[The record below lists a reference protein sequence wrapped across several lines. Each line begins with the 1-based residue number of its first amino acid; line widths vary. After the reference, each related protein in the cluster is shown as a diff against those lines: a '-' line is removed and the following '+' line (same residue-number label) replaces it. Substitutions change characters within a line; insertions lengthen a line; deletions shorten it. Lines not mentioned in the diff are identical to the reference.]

1 MMDAALRLFVPRHGQ
16 PGRPQHMKEETSSI
30 HPDDIYVRTEAG
42 QAAVDDVARALSAG
56 FREMLR
62 AVDGKCKVSELGTKF
77 PRLDDEDVALWLG
90 ELQRM
95 GLIDMAELPFELPE
109 LKAGKGSAPVPAS
122 APAATGIDEFDI
134 AAMAA
139 NVEEWL
145 RQDTDSFQQMR
156 KTKVDLSK
164 TVQAAALQSTQALA
178 TLQNSGFFANLMEP
192 LKLVG
197 RQPVPAPAAG
207 TPARVAPAK
216 ADPPSRVP
224 LGRKGLALVFESDPA
239 DTALLARLLNEAGYQ
254 AQLCNSRQQLLLL
267 LNQPLVPEV
276 IFLKLDAKDVDA
288 FKVLEKLRTHPRLG
302 KAAVVMMAE
311 APSREDI
318 AKSILLGASGWINK
332 PYSAGVIAA
341 AMNGV
346 LTFPQG

>member
-1 MMDAALRLFVPRHGQ
+1 MK
-16 PGRPQHMKEETSSI
+16 KEEISSI
-30 HPDDIYVRTEAG
+30 HPDDIYVRTQAG
-42 QAAVDDVARALSAG
+42 EAAVDDMTRALSAG

-62 AVDGKCKVSELGTKF
+62 AVDGKRKVRELGERF

-95 GLIDMAELPFELPE
+95 GLIDMAEVPFELPE
-109 LKAGKGSAPVPAS
+109 LKPGKGNAPAPAS
-122 APAATGIDEFDI
+122 APASTGIDEFDI

-156 KTKVDLSK
+156 KTKADLSK

-178 TLQNSGFFANLMEP
+178 TLQDSGFFANLMEP

-197 RQPVPAPAAG
+197 RQPLPVPAPAA
-207 TPARVAPAK
+207 PAK
-216 ADPPSRVP
+216 AEPPSRVP
-224 LGRKGLALVFESDPA
+224 LGRKGLALVFESDPS

-302 KAAVVMMAE
+302 KAAVVMMAD

-332 PYSAGVIAA
+332 PYSAEVIGAA
-341 AMNGV
+341 INGV
-346 LTFPQG
+346 LTFPQA